1 MSLKAKIEAV
11 IYASEEPVTLAQL
24 AGLLG
29 HEAQAELDHL
39 DSAQH
44 SLALDDAAGSS
55 LEPRSLDEDDLNSE
69 VLTGAAANQVE
80 FHAQAEPDAEAQP
93 QGEEL
98 DARHAEELHRHLHEA
113 AAQEAA
119 HARALREHAAA
130 DAAAMSTADDLDADL
145 EANQEAPAKAGLPA
159 DAVSEAEATEA
170 SAATEQGTDP
180 SAESA
185 SANKDDKK
193 LAREAREKDRRLREY
208 FRIILDQLIA
218 DYATSERGL
227 EIREVAGGY
236 RLATKPEYHDA
247 VRGFVKS
254 LKPPL
259 KLSLQALETLA
270 VVAYKQPVTAPEV
283 SEIRGVDS
291 GGVLGSLMTRKLVA
305 TAGRKQVI
313 GRPILY
319 KTTRDFLLRFGLKD
333 INELPSIEEFEKMAG
348 ELAEQEEIPMEHH
361 APESAGDLEPEK
373 NQTEPQA
380 DGDSGRG
387 NDSNGNNGS
396 NDGGENSETA
406 GEEAIVDGRLSG
418 LPPNYDTD
426 QTVDGEDSPALD
438 AEIQSEQRHHSEE
451 G

>member
-44 SLALDDAAGSS
+44 ALALDEAAA
-55 LEPRSLDEDDLNSE
+55 DEDELNSE
-69 VLTGAAANQVE
+69 VLANAPETESQVEAEHAEALKRHLHDAAAEEAHHAIEIRLRTAAATAAMSSADSVE
-80 FHAQAEPDAEAQP
+80 PYMAVFGVIPPATEQGSEGPAEAQP
-93 QGEEL
+93 EE
-98 DARHAEELHRHLHEA
+98 
-113 AAQEAA
+113 
-119 HARALREHAAA
+119 
-130 DAAAMSTADDLDADL
+130 
-145 EANQEAPAKAGLPA
+145 
-159 DAVSEAEATEA
+159 
-170 SAATEQGTDP
+170 
-180 SAESA
+180 
-185 SANKDDKK
+185 KDEKK
-193 LAREAREKDRRLREY
+193 IAREAKEKDRRLRDY
-208 FRIILDQLIA
+208 FRTILDELIA
-218 DYATSERGL
+218 DYGTPDRGL

-270 VVAYKQPVTAPEV
+270 VVAYKQPVTAPEI

-291 GGVLGSLMTRKLVA
+291 GGVLGSLMARKLIT

-319 KTTRDFLLRFGLKD
+319 KTTKDFLLRFGLKD

-361 APESAGDLEPEK
+361 APETPDEVERQK
-373 NQTEPQA
+373 DQTEPQPDGNSTDTGETVA
-380 DGDSGRG
+380 D
-387 NDSNGNNGS
+387 
-396 NDGGENSETA
+396 
-406 GEEAIVDGRLSG
+406 EAIVDGRISG
-418 LPPNYDTD
+418 IPPNYDTD
-426 QTVDGEDSPALD
+426 QPIEGGDSPALD
-438 AEIQSEQRHHSEE
+438 AEIQSSLRRDSEE